1 MKTIAV
7 VQARMDSTRFPGK
20 VMHKVQGV
28 PVIDLLLKRLSKS
41 KKINEIILATTTNQI
56 DDKLAI
62 HVEKLGFNVFRGN
75 ENDVLDRYYHSA
87 IQLDAGTI
95 VRITGDCPLVDAS
108 LVDQLIDTFRKS
120 NSDYVSNIHPPTYPD
135 GLDIE
140 VFSFAALKQAWH
152 EAKDKYHREHVTPY
166 IRESGLFRLGNLTSD
181 IDYSSLR
188 WTLDQLEDLQV
199 IENIFRYFS
208 PDLYFN
214 WYEILK
220 LVAHKPD
227 FFVTNS
233 HITRNEGG
241 SLSTGQKLW
250 SRAKKIIPG
259 GSMLLSKRPEMFLPS
274 KWPTYY
280 KKAKDC
286 RIWDL
291 DGNEFIDMSLM
302 GIGACTLGYANSEVD
317 AAVRAAIDAGSMST
331 LNCPEDVYLAEKLV
345 ELHPWSDMVRFA
357 RTGGEANAI
366 AIRIAR
372 AATGRDKVAFCGYHG
387 WHDWYLSAN
396 LTETDNLMNHLLP
409 GLEPR
414 GVPTELKNTA
424 YPFKYNQ
431 FDELEALINQHEIG
445 VIKMEVTRNELPKN
459 DFLLKVRKLATE
471 NNICLIFDECTSGF
485 RQTLGGLHKLYKVE
499 PDLAV
504 FGKALGNGYA
514 ISAVLGRN
522 DVMSAA
528 QSTFISSTF
537 WTEKIGP
544 AAALKTLEIMER
556 TRSYE
561 AITETGK
568 KINEGWKR
576 LAREYD
582 IDIKIKG
589 IPALTSFTIPGQNM
603 LALKTLITQ
612 EMLIK
617 GFLATNTVYTCTEHS
632 SDILEC
638 YFDALNPVFGK
649 IKECV
654 EGEDVHKLLQGS
666 VSHAGFTR
674 LN

>member
-7 VQARMDSTRFPGK
+7 VQARMDSTRFPCK

-41 KKINEIILATTTNQI
+41 KKINEIILATTTNQL

-75 ENDVLDRYYHSA
+75 ENDVLDRYYHST
-87 IQLDAGTI
+87 IELEAGAI

-108 LVDQLIDTFRKS
+108 LVDQLIDTFHKS

-208 PDLYFN
+208 PDIYFN
-214 WYEILK
+214 WYEIIK
-220 LVAHKPD
+220 LVGYKPN
-227 FFVTNS
+227 FFVKNS

-280 KKAKDC
+280 TKAKDC

-317 AAVRAAIDAGSMST
+317 TAVRSAIDAGSMST

-345 ELHPWSDMVRFA
+345 KLHPWSDMVRFA

-372 AATGRDKVAFCGYHG
+372 AATGRNKVAFCGYHG

-431 FDELEALINQHEIG
+431 IDELEALINQHEIG
-445 VIKMEVTRNELPKN
+445 VIKMEVARNELPKN

-485 RQTLGGLHKLYKVE
+485 RQTLGGLHKIYKVE

-582 IDIKIKG
+582 IDIKIMG

-632 SDILEC
+632 SDILEY

-654 EGEDVHKLLQGS
+654 DGEDVHKLLQGS